1 MDCKVMKQKK
11 ITIIISYNYEDHNTV
26 SNDKIAVRIKND
38 LLKGS
43 NPKNE
48 KIESVIVE
56 DN

>member
-1 MDCKVMKQKK
+1 MKQKK